1 MSQILLAGTATL
13 DIVNTVD
20 RYPQEDDEVRASA
33 SRAVSGGN
41 AANSAAVL
49 ASLGH
54 QAHLCAVLADDTSAA
69 SVRDALR
76 RAEVDLRHCPQRSG
90 ATPTSYITLSAA
102 NGSRTIIH
110 HRDLP
115 ELETEDI
122 ARIPLEDYDWLH
134 FEGRNVATTAH
145 QIRMAR
151 RRLRDQPISVEIE
164 KPRPGIQ
171 RLFAYADVLL
181 LSRAFAL
188 ANGLTTAEAL
198 LSALRPQAPQA
209 ILVCAWGEDGA
220 WALAPG
226 DRRRFDCVHAPA
238 FRTGPVVDTL
248 GAGDTFNAGIIDALC
263 AGAML
268 EEALAHA
275 NRLAGLK
282 VAREGLL

>member
-20 RYPQEDDEVRASA
+20 HYPQEDDEVRASA
-33 SRAVSGGN
+33 SRVASGGN
-41 AANSAAVL
+41 AANCAAVL

-54 QAHLCAVLADDTSAA
+54 QAHLCAVLADDASAA

-76 RAEVDLRHCPQRSG
+76 QAEVDLRHCPQRSG

-115 ELETEDI
+115 ELESEDI

-145 QIRMAR
+145 QIRLAR

-181 LSRAFAL
+181 FSRAFAL
-188 ANGLTTAEAL
+188 ANGFTAAEAL

>member
-20 RYPQEDDEVRASA
+20 RYPQEDAEVRASA
-33 SRAVSGGN
+33 SRTASGGN
-41 AANSAAVL
+41 AANTAAVL

-54 QAHLCAVLADDTSAA
+54 RAHLCAVLADDPSAGR
-69 SVRDALR
+69 VRDSLQQAG
-76 RAEVDLRHCPQRSG
+76 VDLRHCPQRHG
-90 ATPTSYITLSAA
+90 ATPTSYITISAA
-102 NGSRTIIH
+102 NGSRTIVH

-115 ELETEDI
+115 ELDSEDL
-122 ARIPLEDYDWLH
+122 ASVALEDYDWLH

-145 QIRMAR
+145 QIRLAR

-171 RLFAYADVLL
+171 RLLAYADLL
-181 LSRAFAL
+181 LFSRGFAH
-188 ANGLTTAEAL
+188 ASGFTTADAL
-198 LSALRPQAPQA
+198 LTAIRPQAPQA
-209 ILVCAWGEDGA
+209 ILVCAWGDEGA

-226 DRRRFDCVHAPA
+226 DRRRFDCVQAPA
-238 FRTGPVVDTL
+238 FGTGPVVDTL

-263 AGAML
+263 SGTML

>member
-1 MSQILLAGTATL
+1 MSQILLTGTATL
-13 DIVNTVD
+13 DIVNTVE
-20 RYPQEDDEVRASA
+20 RYPREDDEVRASA
-33 SRAVSGGN
+33 SRATSGGN
-41 AANSAAVL
+41 AANTAAVL

-54 QAHLCAVLADDTSAA
+54 QAHLCAVLADDASAA
-69 SVRDALR
+69 RVRAALQH
-76 RAEVDLRHCPQRSG
+76 AEVDLRHCPQRSG

-102 NGSRTIIH
+102 SGSRTIVH

-115 ELETEDI
+115 ELETADI
-122 ARIPLEDYDWLH
+122 ARIPLEEYDWLH
-134 FEGRNVATTAH
+134 FEGRNVFATAN
-145 QIRMAR
+145 QIRLAR

-181 LSRAFAL
+181 FSRSYAL
-188 ANGLTTAEAL
+188 ASGFGAADELLTT
-198 LSALRPQAPQA
+198 LRPQIPQA

-238 FRTGPVVDTL
+238 FNAGPVVDTL

-263 AGAML
+263 GGAML

-275 NRLAGLK
+275 NRLAGSK